1 MPASTRCS
9 VGTPRLATFQQ
20 CANVPWIEFCSLF
33 GAWEQEGDPR
43 GQLNLVVVGRAVCI
57 IIYSQKSY
65 HWVGSCWPRERVT
78 FHPLMVNNQLGVI
91 HGSAAILLTTT
102 SKATIIIKQL
112 FLGLTTFHLSCMRLC
127 FISQSCP
134 TLHDPMDCSLPG
146 SSIHGILQARILEW
160 MPCPPPGDLPTPGVE
175 RGSPAL
181 QAASLPSELHRRSQ
195 NIYKVICN
203 QLSFLSF
210 LILSFP
216 CSRNVK
222 NKVKIEERK
231 IRKTNRKCLTYS

>member
-43 GQLNLVVVGRAVCI
+43 GQPNLVVVGRAVCV

-134 TLHDPMDCSLPG
+134 TLHDPMDCSLLG
-146 SSIHGILQARILEW
+146 SSIHGIFQARILE
-160 MPCPPPGDLPTPGVE
+160 CHALLQEIFPP
-175 RGSPAL
+175 
-181 QAASLPSELHRRSQ
+181 QELNGGLLHCRRLL
-195 NIYKVICN
+195 YH
-203 QLSFLSF
+203 LSY
-210 LILSFP
+210 
-216 CSRNVK
+216 
-222 NKVKIEERK
+222 IEEA
-231 IRKTNRKCLTYS
+231 KTFTKSYVISSPFFLF